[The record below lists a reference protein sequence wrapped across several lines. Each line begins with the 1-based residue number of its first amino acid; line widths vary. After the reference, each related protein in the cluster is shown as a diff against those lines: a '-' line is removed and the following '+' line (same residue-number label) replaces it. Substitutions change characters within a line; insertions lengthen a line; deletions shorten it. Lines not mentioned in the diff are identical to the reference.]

1 MKISREFKFD
11 AAHFLINYKGK
22 CAQLHGH
29 TYKLKI
35 TLCGEV
41 NPDTN
46 MLVDFGI
53 LKSFFEQNIE
63 PIFDH
68 KTLVPSIESENFMFS
83 IRTKEISKE
92 KECNIVVNTISTTNR
107 YILPMSD
114 VSLIPIQNTTVEELA
129 SYIKNLTTI
138 YFKLPCTIE
147 MWEGGAGSVKI

>member
-1 MKISREFKFD
+1 MEISRTFKFD

-41 NPDTN
+41 NSDTN
-46 MLVDFGI
+46 MIIDFGM
-53 LKSFFEQNIE
+53 LKSFFEQDIE

-68 KTLVPSIESENFMFS
+68 KTIVAIDSPNIRVTETINHYNFNVTQEMN
-83 IRTKEISKE
+83 TKIYVLPKE
-92 KECNIVVNTISTTNR
+92 DVTK
-107 YILPMSD
+107 LP
-114 VSLIPIQNTTVEELA
+114 LPNTTVEVLA
-129 SYIKNLTTI
+129 SYIKSLTTI

>member
-1 MKISREFKFD
+1 MKISRTFKFD

-46 MLVDFGI
+46 MLIDFGM
-53 LKSFFEQNIE
+53 LKSFFKQNIE

-68 KTLVPSIESENFMFS
+68 KTIVATDSPSISKIEHENDFELFV
-83 IRTKEISKE
+83 IQNIKTKRYMIPKE
-92 KECNIVVNTISTTNR
+92 DITL
-107 YILPMSD
+107 LP
-114 VSLIPIQNTTVEELA
+114 LPNTTVEELA
-129 SYIKNLTTI
+129 SYIKSLTTI